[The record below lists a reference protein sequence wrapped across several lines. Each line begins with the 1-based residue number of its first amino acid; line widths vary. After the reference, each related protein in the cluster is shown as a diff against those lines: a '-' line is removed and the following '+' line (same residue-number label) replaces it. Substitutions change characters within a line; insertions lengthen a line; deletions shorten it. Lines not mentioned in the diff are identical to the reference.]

1 MSEDGTEC
9 KDIGA
14 NYILTEEQCKRAA
27 DSLQLTWKW
36 SLTNSRPKG
45 CYKAPNGNVHFNKAT
60 QSGSDL
66 QHQNSIC
73 LKGILLSCFNR
84 YSAKIQNIVATSIS
98 IHTYCICTCILVMC
112 PSDWITIGDACF
124 SPPRKTHEWID
135 SQTDSNTYCETNCDP
150 IKKLC
155 TDDEA
160 ILATK
165 DETQAWLDN
174 GGDRLGMLYGLTSTM
189 RCNKHWFI
197 HDGSG
202 YWRAGCCHHQNRF
215 FVCTKKAG

>member
-1 MSEDGTEC
+1 MCISIRQHKAAQIYSIKTVSAWKVYYC
-9 KDIGA
+9 HVLTDIRQKSK
-14 NYILTEEQCKRAA
+14 NLT
-27 DSLQLTWKW
+27 
-36 SLTNSRPKG
+36 
-45 CYKAPNGNVHFNKAT
+45 
-60 QSGSDL
+60 
-66 QHQNSIC
+66 
-73 LKGILLSCFNR
+73 
-84 YSAKIQNIVATSIS
+84 IVATSIS

-215 FVCTKKAG
+215 FVCAKKAG

>member
-1 MSEDGTEC
+1 
-9 KDIGA
+9 
-14 NYILTEEQCKRAA
+14 
-27 DSLQLTWKW
+27 
-36 SLTNSRPKG
+36 
-45 CYKAPNGNVHFNKAT
+45 
-60 QSGSDL
+60 
-66 QHQNSIC
+66 
-73 LKGILLSCFNR
+73 
-84 YSAKIQNIVATSIS
+84 
-98 IHTYCICTCILVMC
+98 MC
-112 PSDWITIGDACF
+112 PSDWITIGDTCF

-135 SQTDSNTYCETNCDP
+135 SQTDSNTYCETNCDQ

-202 YWRAGCCHHQNRF
+202 YWRAGCCHHKNRF
-215 FVCTKKAG
+215 FVCAKKAGSWLGVQNY

>member
-1 MSEDGTEC
+1 
-9 KDIGA
+9 
-14 NYILTEEQCKRAA
+14 
-27 DSLQLTWKW
+27 
-36 SLTNSRPKG
+36 
-45 CYKAPNGNVHFNKAT
+45 
-60 QSGSDL
+60 
-66 QHQNSIC
+66 
-73 LKGILLSCFNR
+73 
-84 YSAKIQNIVATSIS
+84 
-98 IHTYCICTCILVMC
+98 MC
-112 PSDWITIGDACF
+112 PSDWITIGDTCF

-174 GGDRLGMLYGLTSTM
+174 GGDRLGMRYGLTSTM

-197 HDGSG
+197 NDGSG
-202 YWRAGCCHHQNRF
+202 YLGSGYYTGCCHRKNRF
-215 FVCTKKAG
+215 FVCAKKAG